1 MENLAEAKDEM
12 REEFE
17 ALKRAILVAARKCK
31 TLEELL
37 EALAEILKES

>member
-1 MENLAEAKDEM
+1 MENLAEANSEM

-17 ALKRAILVAARKCK
+17 ALKRAILVAARKCE

-37 EALAEILKES
+37 EALAEILKAN